1 MIFSLEE
8 VNNDNY
14 SFYSEY
20 DKKFETELNQ
30 FQSRIYPSKS
40 AENVT
45 WYHIKVRCKYI
56 GAMWLERSKKDDFAV
71 LGIFIADKKY
81 RNKGIGKRAIE
92 QIIIN
97 DLQYFGTKKILLNV
111 RENNER
117 AIRCYKK
124 VGFIESK
131 RFEKDGYNVIEMVYE
146 M

>member
-40 AENVT
+40 AEIVA
-45 WYHIKVRCKYI
+45 WYHIKVRRKYV
-56 GAMWLERSKKDDFAV
+56 GAIWLEKAKTDDFAV
-71 LGIFIADKKY
+71 LGIFISEKKY
-81 RNKGIGKRAIE
+81 RNKDIGRKAIE
-92 QIIIN
+92 KIILS
-97 DLQYFGTKKILLNV
+97 DLQYFGTKKIILHV
-111 RENNER
+111 RENNDR

-131 RFEKDGYNVIEMVYE
+131 RFQKNDFTVIEMVYE
-146 M
+146 V